1 MSIQQALQ
9 LSYASRQFGT
19 GYFDRPLGSAQ
30 IVGGHLV
37 PLLAREQATLL
48 GHQSA
53 QLSGRVTADALP
65 FTFAGLRRQLARA
78 LSALFGIR

>member
-1 MSIQQALQ
+1 MSIQKALQ

-37 PLLAREQATLL
+37 ALLEREQSALTIQ
-48 GHQSA
+48 QSA
-53 QLSGRVTADALP
+53 QFAGGVTSDFLP
-65 FTFAGLRRQLARA
+65 FAFGRLGRQLARA
-78 LSALFGIR
+78 LSALLGIR